1 MIELNMLEDF
11 HKNRNRNMPCPCGSG
26 KKAKKCVC
34 NISKKAKKNVKD
46 IVYGDV
52 NEAVMADAENFAKD
66 YSDEDIATM
75 QDMMK
80 DKFAQEEI
88 QKVKE
93 RVENEV

>member
-34 NISKKAKKNVKD
+34 NISKNAKKNVKD